1 MKLKQ
6 ILILAEGPCLAGV
19 AKMGTP
25 LPLDTWHYPNPFTE
39 QLVDPIND
47 YKFEYLGEEGG
58 SWHILKYNSLFNL
71 HIFFKLISNKFK

>member
-25 LPLDTWHYPNPFTE
+25 LPLDTWHYFHPFTE

-47 YKFEYLGEEGG
+47 
-58 SWHILKYNSLFNL
+58 
-71 HIFFKLISNKFK
+71 